1 MKKIKVAQIVR
12 APQGGIRKHV
22 LEIVD
27 NIDNSIFNS
36 VLITNTNDSDS
47 VFNKWINKNVQVID
61 YPIVDSPGFNDVRAL
76 MHLFKV
82 IRTLDVDIIHGHG
95 AKGGLYARIIGRL
108 LRKKVIYTAHGGSL
122 HSMHGEIKNI
132 IYRIVEKALYYITDV
147 LVFESKY
154 SMNTYIKNIHV
165 KTDKFVL
172 NYNAIRIKLPETI
185 KEISLD
191 QIRIGAF
198 GLLRKIKGHDILIEA
213 VINLL
218 NKGYNIELSIFGNGE
233 EESFLESLI
242 TKSGR
247 KDNIKIRNYCENVEE
262 EMKKC
267 DIVAHPS
274 LFESFGYV
282 PLEAMNEGITVVS
295 SLEGGLKEVMNN
307 GELGYCIKHLN
318 VENLESS
325 LEEAILDK
333 NGRIHKYEYAKKYIR
348 ENFDFEKFI
357 HNIEEIYTKYPI
369 TE

>member
-1 MKKIKVAQIVR
+1 MKKLKVVQIVR

-22 LEIVD
+22 LEIID
-27 NIDNSIFNS
+27 NIDNTKFES
-36 VLITNTNDSDS
+36 VLITNTNESDS
-47 VFNKWINKNVQVID
+47 VFNKWKNQNIQIIE
-61 YPIVDSPGFNDVRAL
+61 YPIVDSPGFNDIRAL
-76 MHLFKV
+76 IYLYKI
-82 IRTLDVDIIHGHG
+82 IRTLNVDIIHGHG

-122 HSMHGEIKNI
+122 HKMHGVMKNI
-132 IYRIVEKALYYITDV
+132 IYKIVEKALYYLTDV

-165 KTDKFVL
+165 KTGKFVL
-172 NYNAIRIKLPETI
+172 NYNAIRIKLPETL

-218 NKGYNIELSIFGNGE
+218 NKGYNIELTIFGNGE
-233 EESFLESLI
+233 EQRALESLI
-242 TKSGR
+242 TKSG
-247 KDNIKIRNYCENVEE
+247 KNENIKIRNYCENVEE
-262 EMKKC
+262 EIKKC

-282 PLEAMNEGITVVS
+282 PLEAMNEGVTVVS

-307 GELGYCIKHLN
+307 GELGYCIKHLS
-318 VENLESS
+318 VENLEST
-325 LEEAILDK
+325 LEEAISDK
-333 NGRIHKYEYAKKYIR
+333 DGRLQKYEYAKKYIR
-348 ENFDFEKFI
+348 QNFDFEKFI
-357 HNIEEIYTKYPI
+357 HNIEEIYTKYQI